1 MSACHLTFR
10 FYLDDAEAHARLHAL
25 LGDEPDPEEAIALL
39 GLDDCVDE
47 DSEHVE
53 DVSLKAGF
61 LELSFMNSTSA
72 PFNHALVRRFKELGS
87 EFCHV
92 DEFNDQV
99 GESAAFYLHRGK
111 RPDAATLEGL
121 IERHG
126 AIERLAALFEGP
138 VDALRRALDDGLD
151 SNRRI
156 DGEPLPLLAW
166 QAGNKAAFDLLLE
179 RGAQDANALDED
191 GRPLLIAVAESVE
204 RDEEGYLAALVEH
217 GADPDVVDEDGRLVP
232 VAAGGVP
239 TGRCAPRLVERGGAV
254 SRVRRRPTRTRDDMR
269 NLDTA
274 IRHADEERVGPL
286 VATFLLDA
294 ARHDELAALLCAHD
308 RRDHLEAL
316 FVLKYSPGAST
327 FEELLEN
334 ASWGPSLDALDCLLA
349 VADRRG
355 IDLGS
360 VAGELIERLAEHP
373 TAEPLIARLLARH
386 PGSCSRYALYNAV
399 EGGANEV
406 LVTLLADR
414 AATASLAAD
423 APGRGRRDGRG

>member
-10 FYLDDAEAHARLHAL
+10 FYLDDAEARARLHAL

-179 RGAQDANALDED
+179 RGADANALDED

-217 GADPDVVDEDGRLVP
+217 GADPDVVDEDGVSFLWLL
-232 VAAGGVP
+232 
-239 TGRCAPRLVERGGAV
+239 GRADRALRARLVERGV
-254 SRVRRRPTRTRDDMR
+254 PFSRPASAYEDEDDMR